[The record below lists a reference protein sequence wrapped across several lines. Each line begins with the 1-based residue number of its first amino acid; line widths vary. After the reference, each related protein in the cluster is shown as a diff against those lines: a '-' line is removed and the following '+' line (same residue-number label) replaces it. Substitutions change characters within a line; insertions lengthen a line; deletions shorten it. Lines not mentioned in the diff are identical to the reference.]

1 MEQQVVLEMNGI
13 SKEFPG
19 VRALD
24 DMSLNVRSG
33 EIHALMGEN
42 GAGKSTLMNILSGML
57 KMDSGE
63 ILIDGKAIEMKGI
76 KASSNLGI
84 SMIHQ
89 ELNYVPALTIA
100 DNIFLGREFKST
112 FSWMKKKDMGN
123 EAQKLLDRLGI
134 ALPSKTKMNEL
145 GVAHQQMVEI
155 SKAISKKSKIIIM
168 DEPTSA
174 ITTEEVRTL
183 FRVMRELK
191 EQGVAII
198 YISHKMDEIF
208 EIADR
213 VTVMRDG
220 KFIGCKE
227 IKELDQ
233 KELITMMV
241 GRKISEMYPKSNI
254 ATDEEILRV
263 EHLSGGVFND
273 ISFTLHR
280 GEILGFAGLM
290 GAGRTEIM
298 RAIFGLDP
306 IYQGDI
312 YLKGKK
318 MKIKS
323 SFDAIS
329 QGIGYV
335 SEDRKGLGLV
345 LGMSVKDNITMSCL
359 KKFSKY
365 NWIMKSQEF
374 KTAKEQVDAFS
385 IKTPSVSQEV
395 INLSGGNQQKV
406 VLAKTLLSEPEVI
419 ILDEPT
425 RGIDVKAKVE
435 IHKMISDLALQ
446 GKGIILISSE
456 MPEILGMSDRII
468 VINEGWKKGE
478 LEQDIATQESIMS
491 TILLE
496 KKVED

>member
-1 MEQQVVLEMNGI
+1 
-13 SKEFPG
+13 
-19 VRALD
+19 
-24 DMSLNVRSG
+24 
-33 EIHALMGEN
+33 
-42 GAGKSTLMNILSGML
+42 
-57 KMDSGE
+57 
-63 ILIDGKAIEMKGI
+63 
-76 KASSNLGI
+76 
-84 SMIHQ
+84 
-89 ELNYVPALTIA
+89 
-100 DNIFLGREFKST
+100 
-112 FSWMKKKDMGN
+112 
-123 EAQKLLDRLGI
+123 
-134 ALPSKTKMNEL
+134 
-145 GVAHQQMVEI
+145 MVEI
-155 SKAISKKSKIIIM
+155 SKAISNNSKILIM

-174 ITTEEVRTL
+174 ITTEEVHVL

-191 EQGVAII
+191 AKGVSII

-220 KFIGCKE
+220 KFIGCQD
-227 IKELDQ
+227 IKSLTEKD
-233 KELITMMV
+233 LISMMV
-241 GRKISEMYPKSNI
+241 GREISEMFPKTNI

-263 EHLSGGVFND
+263 EGLCGKCFRN

-306 IYQGDI
+306 IFNGDI

-318 MKIKS
+318 IKIQNTHDS
-323 SFDAIS
+323 IS

-345 LGMSVKDNITMSCL
+345 LGMSVKENVTMSCL
-359 KKFSKY
+359 KKFCTY
-365 NWIMKSQEF
+365 NWINRSEEIKV
-374 KTAKEQVDAFS
+374 TKEQIDAFS
-385 IKTPSVSQEV
+385 IKTPTVNQSV

-406 VLAKTLLSEPEVI
+406 VLSKTLLSQPEVI

-425 RGIDVKAKVE
+425 RGIDVGAKVE
-435 IHKMISDLALQ
+435 IHKMISDLANQ

-456 MPEILGMSDRII
+456 MPEILGMSDRIV
-468 VINEGWKKGE
+468 VISEGNKMGE
-478 LEQDIATQESIMS
+478 LMQSSATQEKIMS
-491 TILLE
+491 MILLD